1 MLIKGNVLPDE
12 QNKMETS
19 RLSSTKIVVYYSKL
33 TKICLERRIERI
45 KRISFYT
52 KIIKKLAKNSQKLQK
67 SLPKLQNI
75 LHMCNICSNFAV
87 AFSEGKQVRFLHSP
101 AAVIR
106 NPMFIILKVTGWNSW
121 RSKVEGQLYAGKAE
135 YEER

>member
-45 KRISFYT
+45 KRIFFYT
-52 KIIKKLAKNSQKLQK
+52 KIIKNLAKNSQKLQ
-67 SLPKLQNI
+67 
-75 LHMCNICSNFAV
+75 
-87 AFSEGKQVRFLHSP
+87 
-101 AAVIR
+101 
-106 NPMFIILKVTGWNSW
+106 
-121 RSKVEGQLYAGKAE
+121 
-135 YEER
+135 

>member
-19 RLSSTKIVVYYSKL
+19 GLSSTKIVVYYSKL

-75 LHMCNICSNFAV
+75 LHMCNICSNFEHLPWLMPIPSQLRSQNAEHTTV
-87 AFSEGKQVRFLHSP
+87 
-101 AAVIR
+101 
-106 NPMFIILKVTGWNSW
+106 
-121 RSKVEGQLYAGKAE
+121 RSKFYKKIGYALIIRYPSSHFQASLNE
-135 YEER
+135 